1 MNTAINTVAND
12 LELVS
17 VSKHYGATVA
27 VDSIDYRFRPDSY
40 TCLLG
45 PSGCGKSSTLR
56 MIAGHESVSK
66 GAIFLGGY
74 DISILTPAQRGT
86 AMMFQNYALFPH
98 LNVLDNVAFSLK
110 MKGVDLRT
118 RHAKAYEMLELVDL
132 TALIERMPEQLSGGQ
147 QQRVALAR
155 ALITRPQVLLLD
167 EPLSALDPFLRIRMR
182 GELRKLQKELGISF
196 VHVTHG
202 QDEALALADDIIVMN
217 NAVIEQAGP
226 ARDVFNTPKTRFVAQ
241 FMGGHNV
248 IALPQG
254 HFAIRTDAVSISPPD
269 KGVIEAYVTSVEY
282 QGTHVSLTTRIT
294 GDQEVIALLPDTAFY
309 SNPHHP
315 GDRIGVHWDAKNQ
328 HQLTA

>member
-1 MNTAINTVAND
+1 MMNAIIQD

-17 VSKHYGATVA
+17 VTKRYGETVA
-27 VDSIDYRFRPDSY
+27 VDAINYHFRPSSY

-56 MIAGHESVSK
+56 MIAGHETVSD
-66 GAIFLGGY
+66 GSILLAGR
-74 DISILTPAQRGT
+74 DISMLAPAKRGT
-86 AMMFQNYALFPH
+86 AMMFQSYALFPH
-98 LNVLDNVAFSLK
+98 LSVTDNVAFSLK
-110 MKGVDLRT
+110 MKGVDATT
-118 RHAKAYEMLELVDL
+118 RRKQALEMLELVDL
-132 TALIERMPEQLSGGQ
+132 TALAERLPDQLSGGQ

-196 VHVTHG
+196 IHVTHG

-217 NAVIEQAGP
+217 NAVIEQAGA
-226 ARDVFNTPKTRFVAQ
+226 ARDVFNAPKTRFVAQ

-248 IALPQG
+248 IALPDGQ
-254 HFAIRTDAVSISPPD
+254 FAVRTDAVEITPPEN
-269 KGVIEAYVTSVEY
+269 GLLEALVTAVEY
-282 QGTHVSLTTRIT
+282 QGTHVSLCARMA
-294 GDQEVIALLPDTAFY
+294 GDQEVTALITDAAFF
-309 SNPHHP
+309 SNPHNP
-315 GDRIGVHWDAKNQ
+315 GDRIGLRWDANNL